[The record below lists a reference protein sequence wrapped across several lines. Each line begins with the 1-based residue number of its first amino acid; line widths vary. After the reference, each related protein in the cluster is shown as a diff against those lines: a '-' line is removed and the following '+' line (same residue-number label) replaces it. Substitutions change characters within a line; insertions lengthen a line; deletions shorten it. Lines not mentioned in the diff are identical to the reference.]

1 MVKTWVGVGLDL
13 RQSRTGL
20 DLNQTELGLDLGYR
34 RAGPAS
40 GVAWPSWADV
50 WAGRRRGREEPV
62 VVETRR
68 DGPVHA

>member
-40 GVAWPSWADV
+40 GVAGPAWSRLAV
-50 WAGRRRGREEPV
+50 LGRRLGGPKMRK
-62 VVETRR
+62 RR
-68 DGPVHA
+68 VGGG